1 MNRGIRLLIHDL
13 VRRLWATCVMRRIH
27 IVGRK
32 NHGKTTLIVELVK
45 ELARRGIPVGTIK
58 HTHHQHELD
67 VPGKDSYRHRT
78 AGAAAVGILSPT
90 ISAVFLPTA
99 QDNAEVID
107 RYLPFVPM
115 FAACRFVL
123 VEGDSHARAPKIE
136 VWRSELGGSPLASH
150 DKGVLAIVT
159 DGEVPLGSKVL
170 PRSDISGLSDWILNI
185 GMLW

>member
-1 MNRGIRLLIHDL
+1 
-13 VRRLWATCVMRRIH
+13 MRRIH

-170 PRSDISGLSDWILNI
+170 PRSDISGLSDWIL
-185 GMLW
+185 GQFGEPLTGGGPSVVLSPTR